1 MDPQPPEPKG
11 LISSWSENDVHLFFS
26 NLGFPQYEANVKGQL
41 LLFIIIPRSHHHLI
55 SSLEHNLTGDVLCIM
70 GPEDLKEMGIATVG
84 QRLAILK
91 AVYLIKL
98 DHDVPFEPDHYIPPC

>member
-1 MDPQPPEPKG
+1 
-11 LISSWSENDVHLFFS
+11 
-26 NLGFPQYEANVKGQL
+26 
-41 LLFIIIPRSHHHLI
+41 
-55 SSLEHNLTGDVLCIM
+55 M

-98 DHDVPFEPDHYIPPC
+98 DHNVPFEPDHYIPPCSSSFSRTCYLSFTELRKAEVDDPQENLTVDRLYNIIREQG